1 MVGGQT
7 VVLPEAKHVVGVY
20 ANTAKTIGV
29 IKIARPRVRN
39 CLSLQTY
46 SELHDHFH
54 LFEKDAAVLAVIF
67 TAEGD
72 EFFTSGTDVGELG
85 RLNAESLA
93 MIRSIMLTLVNY
105 PKILVAAVNG
115 HAIGLGVSMLPYC
128 DFAFAVPHATFRT
141 PFMALGIVP
150 DFGSSVTFPAML
162 GKVATN
168 DLLLR
173 GRKIDASRAVTTG
186 LVTEIVPAHD
196 FQSAVVALTE
206 EVTGQLHA
214 NRSLLLFKKQIQ
226 RLRPLTKQHIIAAID
241 HELDEI
247 NRRME
252 ARTVATAHS
261 KPEPSRQPSASKL

>member
-1 MVGGQT
+1 
-7 VVLPEAKHVVGVY
+7 
-20 ANTAKTIGV
+20 
-29 IKIARPRVRN
+29 
-39 CLSLQTY
+39 
-46 SELHDHFH
+46 
-54 LFEKDAAVLAVIF
+54 
-67 TAEGD
+67 
-72 EFFTSGTDVGELG
+72 
-85 RLNAESLA
+85 
-93 MIRSIMLTLVNY
+93 MLTLVNY

-162 GKVATN
+162 VRSTF
-168 DLLLR
+168 LCSIHR
-173 GRKIDASRAVTTG
+173 FSIDASRAVTTG